1 MFVVFLQ
8 QLPFLFPGNLLMF
21 LNGTSLPPNHVL
33 SNNDTD
39 IIVAVSGVIPEDQYQ
54 QKLKKK
60 QFGYITPQ
68 VFHGFNLDAFPL
80 WSSEPMTYA
89 STMLALTQFKTLLGR

>member
-1 MFVVFLQ
+1 MQQQPFV
-8 QLPFLFPGNLLMF
+8 FPGNLLIY

-33 SNNDTD
+33 STNDTD
-39 IIVAVSGVIPEDQYQ
+39 IIIAVGGVVIPESQYQ
-54 QKLKKK
+54 QKLKEK

-68 VFHGFNLDAFPL
+68 VFHGFNLDAFPF

-89 STMLALTQFKTLLGR
+89 STMLALTQFKTLLGG